1 VNFYDSPEEDL
12 SVTRIADSEAIMIG
26 YLTAAL
32 SKSGLL
38 KEDLDYHLI
47 RASMVIVFLLFGYQK
62 WFEYE
67 AQVLIPYI
75 SSGPLISWMYPV
87 FGIRG
92 ASWFLGVTEWL
103 ICLLLFWGF
112 WNKRAGILGALGS
125 CGTFAAT
132 VTIIPFM
139 PGGWDQVAG
148 GFPAMTGNI
157 PFLIKDVVLL
167 AASFYLLKQD
177 VVRAARSGTS
187 DYLIEYLRKI
197 LAAVGLLGEDVEYHL
212 LRASMV
218 IIFAFFG
225 YTKWHQYAAPLM
237 VPFISNSPFIFW
249 LYPVFG
255 LRGATR
261 FLGASEWTILALLY
275 AGFWDKRFGILGA
288 LGSAITFLTTL
299 TIIPFI
305 PNGWDPA
312 AGFPAMA
319 GEVPF
324 LLKDVVL
331 LAVSVYLLKQDV
343 VRMSLS
349 SGKPEMVLRT
359 LSPTTSS
366 PASRPVDAH
375 ALANPASAYRIG

>member
-1 VNFYDSPEEDL
+1 MMN
-12 SVTRIADSEAIMIG
+12 
-26 YLTAAL
+26 YLTDAL

-38 KEDLDYHLI
+38 REDLDYRFI
-47 RASMVIVFLLFGYQK
+47 RASMVVIFLLFGYQK
-62 WFEYE
+62 WFAYE

-75 SSGPLISWMYPV
+75 SNGPLISWMYPA

-92 ASWFLGVTEWL
+92 ASWFLGVSEWL

-112 WNKRAGILGALGS
+112 WNRQAGILGALGS
-125 CGTFAAT
+125 CVTFVAT

-139 PGGWDQVAG
+139 PNGWDEVAG
-148 GFPAMTGNI
+148 GFPAMTGNV

-177 VVRAARSGTS
+177 VVREMRSGTAN
-187 DYLIEYLRKI
+187 YLTKN
-197 LAAVGLLGEDVEYHL
+197 LAKLLGSLGLLSEDIEYHL

-218 IIFAFFG
+218 LIFLFFG
-225 YTKWHQYAAPLM
+225 YTKWHQYGAQAM
-237 VPFISNSPFIFW
+237 IPFISNSPFIFW
-249 LYPVFG
+249 LYPAFG
-255 LRGATR
+255 LRGAAR
-261 FLGASEWTILALLY
+261 FLGASEWTICALLF

-288 LGSAITFLTTL
+288 LGSTITFLTTL

-324 LLKDVVL
+324 LIKDIVL
-331 LAVSVYLLKQDV
+331 LAVSIYLLKQDV

-349 SGKPEMVLRT
+349 NRKADIGLET
-359 LSPTTSS
+359 LSPTTDVRI
-366 PASRPVDAH
+366 SRPVDAH
-375 ALANPASAYRIG
+375 AWQTQSSHPEAR